1 MDEEGAPG
9 VSRGDMAERFASA
22 VLESV
27 ARVVGGNWEQGVDG
41 TLEDMQDLLQNAA
54 LILDHR
60 SSADELVQ
68 NFPQTAL
75 STVAGLRVE
84 SPEVE
89 PWKRVRIV
97 CGGEDVHVHLGKKDA
112 GSPFDRIFARI
123 EDVTGG
129 ELVTYGLA
137 SYRESDSYAYL
148 VLHERSWDAVRDALG
163 DCFDE
168 FFVGDF
174 SE

>member
-60 SSADELVQ
+60 SSADELV
-68 NFPQTAL
+68 
-75 STVAGLRVE
+75 
-84 SPEVE
+84 
-89 PWKRVRIV
+89 
-97 CGGEDVHVHLGKKDA
+97 
-112 GSPFDRIFARI
+112 
-123 EDVTGG
+123 
-129 ELVTYGLA
+129 
-137 SYRESDSYAYL
+137 
-148 VLHERSWDAVRDALG
+148 
-163 DCFDE
+163 
-168 FFVGDF
+168 
-174 SE
+174 